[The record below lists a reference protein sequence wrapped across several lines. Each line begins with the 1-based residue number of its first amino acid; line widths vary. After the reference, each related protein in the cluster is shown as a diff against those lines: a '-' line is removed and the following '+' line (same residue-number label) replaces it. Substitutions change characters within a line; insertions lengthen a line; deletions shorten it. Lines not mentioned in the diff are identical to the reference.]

1 MVVTVWLDTIPA
13 IDGTEFTAVQGKE
26 AKDRTRNEV
35 KAAGASVAG
44 AVLLGPVGL
53 VGGAFVKGKNIE
65 YPAGSTIY
73 VQPQDSVTIQGLVIG
88 GDGLAHSDDELADA
102 VTVPNATGET
112 EEYVE
117 NNGTEENEAVV
128 EETTEVEEPEEVVEN
143 VSQPIVVVKRNQ

>member
-1 MVVTVWLDTIPA
+1 MVQNLLLY
-13 IDGTEFTAVQGKE
+13 K
-26 AKDRTRNEV
+26 V
-35 KAAGASVAG
+35 KRLRIKPGASVAG

-53 VGGAFVKGKNIE
+53 VGGAFIKGKNIE
-65 YPAGSTIY
+65 YPAGATVY

-102 VTVPNATGET
+102 VTVPNTTGES

-117 NNGTEENEAVV
+117 NNDTDENAAVA
-128 EETTEVEEPEEVVEN
+128 EDATAVEEPEEPVEN

>member
-1 MVVTVWLDTIPA
+1 MYSHKT
-13 IDGTEFTAVQGKE
+13 
-26 AKDRTRNEV
+26 
-35 KAAGASVAG
+35 
-44 AVLLGPVGL
+44 
-53 VGGAFVKGKNIE
+53 
-65 YPAGSTIY
+65 
-73 VQPQDSVTIQGLVIG
+73 SVTIQGLVIG

-117 NNGTEENEAVV
+117 NNGAEENEAVV

>member
-1 MVVTVWLDTIPA
+1 M
-13 IDGTEFTAVQGKE
+13 
-26 AKDRTRNEV
+26 
-35 KAAGASVAG
+35 
-44 AVLLGPVGL
+44 
-53 VGGAFVKGKNIE
+53 GGAFVKGKNIE